1 MRFIIDVIFTVIQT
15 RIINTRIPGN
25 TLVDYI
31 TVDEICIQIWIITVP
46 DTKLKSS

>member
-25 TLVDYI
+25 TLVNYNYNY
-31 TVDEICIQIWIITVP
+31 VKFVY
-46 DTKLKSS
+46 KYGS